1 MKSPLIRAAT
11 TALALTLSMITG
23 QAFAN
28 PVTYWLSGSFILQG
42 DVTTDLGLVSDNTS
56 YSGSITVDSGTF
68 TAWSF
73 STQASGAF
81 DGYNYQSLSGGS
93 IASYPLIAFCSGP
106 CDGTGDP
113 ARALLLIPSSI
124 FGFPGIS
131 TELTML
137 EFMGGSNTD
146 GLPFCGIS
154 SSDCGDTVEPTT
166 YIQAFRVGNVN
177 LSEVAPVPEPETYAL
192 MLAGLGLVGV
202 VARRRKAT

>member
-1 MKSPLIRAAT
+1 MKLPLIRTAT

-23 QAFAN
+23 QAFAT
-28 PVTYWLSGSFILQG
+28 PVTYWLSGTFILQG
-42 DVTTDLGLVSDNTS
+42 DLTTDSDPVNDNTS
-56 YSGSITVDSGTF
+56 YSGSITVDEDLGTF

-93 IASYPLIAFCSGP
+93 TGFGPYFAFCSGP

-113 ARALLLIPSSI
+113 ARALLLIPSKQ
-124 FGFPGIS
+124 FPFPGIS

-146 GLPFCGIS
+146 GLGFCGVFV
-154 SSDCGDTVEPTT
+154 SDCGKTVEPNT
-166 YIQAFRVGNVN
+166 YIQAIRFGDVN
-177 LSEVAPVPEPETYAL
+177 IAPVPEPETYAL

-202 VARRRKAT
+202 MARRRKAA